1 MSVSLNL
8 QELKI
13 EKLFKLC
20 NCYVVIPSLG
30 ILEENFEWKGLA
42 FTDLRFHFGLFF
54 FFFSLEFFMCK

>member
-1 MSVSLNL
+1 MSVSLSL

-20 NCYVVIPSLG
+20 NSYVFIPSFG

-42 FTDLRFHFGLFF
+42 FTALCFHFGRG
-54 FFFSLEFFMCK
+54 FFSGVLHARIT

>member
-20 NCYVVIPSLG
+20 NCYVVIPSFG
-30 ILEENFEWKGLA
+30 IQEENFEWKGLA
-42 FTDLRFHFGLFF
+42 FTALCFHFARG
-54 FFFSLEFFMCK
+54 FFSGVLHVQIA